1 MEPNKNSSEKVKIL
15 YISYDGATDPLGQ
28 SQILPYLKK
37 LTRDDI
43 EFILVTY
50 DKVQYGNK
58 NIFKSLRD
66 ELFNSKIRWISLN
79 YHKEPK
85 VLAKIYDIFAG
96 IILCAVLLNE
106 NKITIIHGRS
116 FVGAFIAMILR
127 RLFKVKFILDYR
139 GLWPDERVDA
149 GLWPKDS
156 LLYKISKYI
165 EKLLL
170 LNADEIVVLTQK
182 AKDAIKNFPY
192 IKNSDFKI
200 QVIPTCVDL
209 ESFKPKLKDSK
220 IQPGTKLALMYLGS
234 LGTWYMLNEMIDFF
248 IEMRKTFI
256 NAYFLFVT
264 LANRKIVDEAMAIK
278 TVPLSCYSVKSAS
291 YSEVPYWLSM
301 ADLCIFFIKPL
312 FSKISSCPTKFG
324 ESLACGLPVII
335 NSGIGDCDEI
345 VRNNKVGVIIDRF
358 SPDAYRKSIAELQG
372 LWQKKEET
380 AFRCRRVAEEFF
392 SLNRGVE
399 AYRQIYKRLE
409 EQG

>member
-1 MEPNKNSSEKVKIL
+1 MLPNKIL

-43 EFILVTY
+43 EFILVSY
-50 DKVQYGNK
+50 DKIEYRNK
-58 NIFKSLRD
+58 NIFKALRD
-66 ELFNSKIRWISLN
+66 ELSNSKIRWVSLN
-79 YHKEPK
+79 YHEKPK
-85 VLAKIYDIFAG
+85 VLTKLYDISLG
-96 IILCAVLLNE
+96 IIVCAILLRK
-106 NKITIIHGRS
+106 NKTIKIVHGRS
-116 FVGAFIAMILR
+116 FVGAFIAMVLK
-127 RLFKVKFILDYR
+127 RLFKVKFLLDYR
-139 GLWPDERVDA
+139 GLWADERVDG
-149 GLWPKDS
+149 GLWTKDS
-156 LLYKISKYI
+156 LLYKLSKYI

-170 LNADEIVVLTQK
+170 LNADEVTVLTK
-182 AKDAIKNFPY
+182 SASATIENFSY
-192 IKNSDFKI
+192 IRNRLKI

-209 ESFKPKLKDSK
+209 GRFKPNIIGKV
-220 IQPGTKLALMYLGS
+220 IQPNNKLTMIYIGS

-345 VRNNKVGVIIDRF
+345 VRQNKAGVIVERF
-358 SPDAYRKSIAELQG
+358 HQEAYKKGIFELQG
-372 LWQKKEET
+372 LLENRLDLGL
-380 AFRCRRVAEEFF
+380 RCRRAAETCL
-392 SLNRGVE
+392 SLEKGVE
-399 AYRQIYKRLE
+399 TYRQVYKRLGK
-409 EQG
+409 QRR